1 MAEIRL
7 IVQHGNYEL
16 VMDNIDRKL
25 LDVMQDSFPLVS
37 QPYREI
43 AASLGTSAED
53 VIFRLKKLRE
63 TGIIRRMGAIFDSK
77 KLGYCSTLCAM
88 EVPDQRIDEV
98 ARIINEYTGV
108 THNYVRDYEYNVW
121 FTITA
126 RSRPEL
132 NRIMAEIQ
140 EKSGLHNLIDLP
152 ATRMFKIR
160 VRFSMMAEDSGLKTQ
175 DPRYETQDSGQE
187 EVASYPDT
195 GVSELEKHIVRELQ
209 GDIPLLQRPFK
220 SIADKIGIEE
230 EELLAKLREL
240 KDRGVIRR
248 LSAILR
254 HRNLGISANA
264 MGAWRVPEDR
274 AEEVGT
280 KMAAFSQVSHCYQ
293 RPTRPGWPYSLFT
306 MIHGRTAKD
315 CEQIAESISQD
326 TGIKDY
332 RLLYSTREFKKVSM
346 RYFTEKDNSDE
357 TF

>member
-1 MAEIRL
+1 ML
-7 IVQHGNYEL
+7 I
-16 VMDNIDRKL
+16 MDNVDRKL
-25 LDVMQDSFPLVS
+25 LDIMQDSFPLVS
-37 QPYREI
+37 EPYREI
-43 AASLGTSAED
+43 AVSLGTSAAD
-53 VIFRLKKLRE
+53 VISRLKKMRE

-88 EVPDQRIDEV
+88 KVPDHRIDEV

-108 THNYVRDYEYNVW
+108 THNYLRDHEFNVW

-132 NRIMAEIQ
+132 NGIMAEIQ

-160 VRFSMMAEDSGLKTQ
+160 VRFSMADEDSGHKT
-175 DPRYETQDSGQE
+175 R
-187 EVASYPDT
+187 
-195 GVSELEKHIVRELQ
+195 ELERAEADFRADTRISEIEKRIVRELQ
-209 GDIPLLQRPFK
+209 GDIPLLQRPFR
-220 SIADKIGIEE
+220 SIADRIGIEE
-230 EELLAKLREL
+230 EELLAKLREFR
-240 KDRGVIRR
+240 DRGVIRR

-264 MGAWRVPEDR
+264 MGAWRVPENR

-315 CEQIAESISQD
+315 CEEIAESISQD

-332 RLLYSTREFKKVSM
+332 RLLYSTRELKKVSM
-346 RYFTEKDNSDE
+346 KYFTEKDEN
-357 TF
+357 

>member
-1 MAEIRL
+1 
-7 IVQHGNYEL
+7 
-16 VMDNIDRKL
+16 MDNIDRKL
-25 LDVMQDSFPLVS
+25 LDITQDGFPLVGE
-37 QPYREI
+37 PYREI

-53 VIFRLKKLRE
+53 VILRLKRLRE
-63 TGIIRRMGAIFDSK
+63 ARIIRRMGAIFDSK
-77 KLGYCSTLCAM
+77 KLGYYSTLCAM
-88 EVPDQRIDEV
+88 KVPDQRIDEV

-108 THNYVRDYEYNVW
+108 THNYLRDHEYNVW
-121 FTITA
+121 FTIIA

-140 EKSGLHNLIDLP
+140 EKSGIHNLIDLP

-160 VRFSMMAEDSGLKTQ
+160 VRFSMVAEDSGLKTQ
-175 DPRYETQDSGQE
+175 NSRHKTQDTGLKAQDSGQAE
-187 EVASYPDT
+187 AASYPDT
-195 GVSELEKHIVRELQ
+195 GVSEIEKHIVRELQ
-209 GDIPLLQRPFK
+209 GDMPLLQRPFK

-230 EELLAKLREL
+230 EELLAKIREL

-264 MGAWRVPEDR
+264 MGAWRVPEDM

-280 KMAAFSQVSHCYQ
+280 KMAAFSQISHCYQ
-293 RPTRPGWPYSLFT
+293 RPTCPGWPYSLFT

-332 RLLYSTREFKKVSM
+332 RLLYSTRELKKVSM
-346 RYFTEKDNSDE
+346 RYFTEKDSNNE
-357 TF
+357 GTF